1 MPIPNAEFATVPP
14 EKLTDYLL
22 NLSHPIGSA
31 KARWFVLLGYHPDRP
46 EQLADDLL
54 SVVRRGDKFTTEES
68 PFGVKYNV
76 SGEIV
81 TPSGRS
87 VKVLTVWITEPSD
100 PSPRLVTAYPGRRTS
115 DE

>member
-1 MPIPNAEFATVPP
+1 MAIPNAELAVAPA

-22 NLSHPIGSA
+22 NLFHPVGGA
-31 KARWFVLLGYHPDRP
+31 KARWFVSLGYHPDRP

-54 SVVRRGDKFTTEES
+54 EVVRRGDTFTTEES

-76 SGEIV
+76 PGQMV
-81 TPSGRS
+81 APSGQS
-87 VKVLTVWITEPSD
+87 VNVVTVWITEPSD
-100 PSPRLVTAYPGRRTS
+100 PSPRLVTAYPGRRES

>member
-1 MPIPNAEFATVPP
+1 MPIPNAELAMVPP

-22 NLSHPIGSA
+22 NLSHPIGGA
-31 KARWFVLLGYHPDRP
+31 KARWFISLGYHPDRP

-54 SVVRRGDKFTTEES
+54 AVVRRGDAFTTEES

-76 SGEIV
+76 SGRID

-87 VKVLTVWITEPSD
+87 VNVLTVWITEEGD
-100 PSPRLVTAYPGRRTS
+100 PGPRLVTAYPGRRTS